1 MKNYQELIAF
11 LLALE
16 AGQYPEVRLILWDGL
31 LDETCPIGNFSF
43 SCNGWTVTA
52 FFDGGDLDYLDEV
65 VSPTGEVVT
74 CEELLSLGDD
84 GDIHDRSERLEAI
97 LKAAIKAHV
106 VEGQS

>member
-1 MKNYQELIAF
+1 MWDYQELIAF

-16 AGQYPEVRLILWDGL
+16 AGQYPEVRLVLWDGL
-31 LDETCPIGNFSF
+31 LDETCPVGNFSF
-43 SCNGWTVTA
+43 YCDGWNVTA

-65 VSPTGEVVT
+65 VSPTGNEYT
-74 CEELLSLGDD
+74 CEELLSLGDA
-84 GDIHDRSERLEAI
+84 GDIPDRSDRLEAI